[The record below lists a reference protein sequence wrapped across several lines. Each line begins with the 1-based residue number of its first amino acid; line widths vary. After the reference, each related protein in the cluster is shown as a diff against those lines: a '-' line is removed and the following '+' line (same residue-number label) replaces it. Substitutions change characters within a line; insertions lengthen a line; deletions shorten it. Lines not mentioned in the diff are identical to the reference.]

1 MEEPDWAGIEGQVE
15 QGPVGDS
22 TVTESDGKDA
32 QEQRKT
38 RGVQTPENSRTE
50 RCEQAQPVYTSE
62 KAEQRRRQ
70 ASEPSQVGYG
80 TLLQGLLGARLRW
93 DLTVGTVP
101 TSPS

>member
-1 MEEPDWAGIEGQVE
+1 MTWEGLRGGPGGDLGQSPVEEPDWAGIEGQVE

-50 RCEQAQPVYTSE
+50 RVNRHSLFIPLKRQSREGARSVN
-62 KAEQRRRQ
+62 RRR
-70 ASEPSQVGYG
+70 
-80 TLLQGLLGARLRW
+80 
-93 DLTVGTVP
+93 
-101 TSPS
+101 